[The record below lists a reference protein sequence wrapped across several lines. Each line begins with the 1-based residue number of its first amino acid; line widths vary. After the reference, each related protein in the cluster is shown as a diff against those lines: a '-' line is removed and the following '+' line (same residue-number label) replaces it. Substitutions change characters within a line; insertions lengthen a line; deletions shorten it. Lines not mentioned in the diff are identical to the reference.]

1 MLRRRRNALDDGR
14 QAQAAAGLAAQL
26 RSLPVFA
33 RSGRVAFYLAND
45 GEIDPGKALD
55 WRLTHGRR
63 CYAPVIVAGEK
74 KLRFAEITAHTR
86 FRRNRFGIAEP
97 RVAAG
102 QLLEGR
108 ELDLA
113 LLPLVGFDRH
123 GNRIGMGG
131 GFYDATFSDAACGG
145 DAPELIGLAHESQRL
160 ERVHA
165 DRWDIPVSAVVTD
178 RRIYRCAGQ
187 PAARAAASEPPRVDS
202 PGGQRCATG

>member
-1 MLRRRRNALDDGR
+1 MLRRRRNALDDDR

-33 RSGRVAFYLAND
+33 RSRRVAFYLAND
-45 GEIDPGKALD
+45 GEIDPGKALH
-55 WRLTHGRR
+55 WRLAHGGR

-74 KLRFAEITAHTR
+74 TLRFAEVTAHTR
-86 FRRNRFGIAEP
+86 FYRNRFGIAEP

-131 GFYDATFSDAACGG
+131 GFYDATFGD

-160 ERVHA
+160 DRIRA

-178 RRIYRCAGQ
+178 RRVYHCTGR
-187 PAARAAASEPPRVDS
+187 PASRATASELPRVDS
-202 PGGQRCATG
+202 LRGQQCATG